1 MAYINFLKQFVL
13 LKYIQ
18 IIVFHEE
25 LLIFH
30 ELCCY
35 NSKKNVSIGNL
46 TSQYLNRT
54 LLLVILEPRASVH
67 RDLKNNWV
75 TGFIPCIS
83 LGQMKKWPPFS
94 APVWCCRK
102 QSDIAR

>member
-1 MAYINFLKQFVL
+1 ML
-13 LKYIQ
+13 LKYVK

-30 ELCCY
+30 ELHCY
-35 NSKKNVSIGNL
+35 NSEKNVSAGNP

-54 LLLVILEPRASVH
+54 LVILEPHASVH
-67 RDLKNNWV
+67 RDLKNDWV

-94 APVWCCRK
+94 TPVWCC
-102 QSDIAR
+102 